1 MCGLLPAVE
10 PRQRRTRKMRF
21 QQEEVDS
28 AWCSPASGRAGWGAS
43 LAFGCPP
50 GRLGAGQEA
59 ISLAKQ
65 GNLAQCS
72 ETNRSGTHEGS
83 DLACLSKP
91 GERHDSWRRWRTSV
105 LPKVRVARSGFSLSF
120 LGSARE
126 LSNSGRLARERG
138 RRSASVADGE
148 NRRRRL
154 SRRSWQK
161 FRGWKRRSRMRG
173 SVTRLNKK
181 IGCGFI
187 PSEDGF
193 EAYFDLSSLEG
204 IDIQT

>member
-1 MCGLLPAVE
+1 
-10 PRQRRTRKMRF
+10 MRF

-28 AWCSPASGRAGWGAS
+28 GWCSPASGRAGWLRLLGFWLSA
-43 LAFGCPP
+43 
-50 GRLGAGQEA
+50 GRLGAGQGA
-59 ISLAKQ
+59 IPLRKQ
-65 GNLAQCS
+65 RNLAQCS

-120 LGSARE
+120 LWSARE
-126 LSNSGRLARERG
+126 LSNSGRLAWERG

-154 SRRSWQK
+154 SRRCLQNVK
-161 FRGWKRRSRMRG
+161 Q
-173 SVTRLNKK
+173 N
-181 IGCGFI
+181 
-187 PSEDGF
+187 
-193 EAYFDLSSLEG
+193 
-204 IDIQT
+204 